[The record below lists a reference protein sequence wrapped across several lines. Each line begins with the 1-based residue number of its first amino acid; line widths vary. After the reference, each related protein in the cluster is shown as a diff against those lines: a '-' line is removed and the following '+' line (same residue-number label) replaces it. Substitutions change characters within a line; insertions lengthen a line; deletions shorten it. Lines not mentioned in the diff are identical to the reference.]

1 MGLFGFKKRV
11 VQEISG
17 GVWGHL
23 FNVHGLNVDLL
34 SRSIRC
40 VVKEGLLDGKNP
52 VTFLRVF
59 NLREVEK
66 KGRKSAEIKGWE
78 TFGQFPEL
86 VLFEGYQ
93 TRTNEA
99 FLKPK
104 K

>member
-1 MGLFGFKKRV
+1 MGLFSFKKKV
-11 VQEISG
+11 VHEISG

-23 FNVHGLNVDLL
+23 FKVHGLNVDLL

-40 VVKEGLLDGKNP
+40 VEKEGLLDEKKP

-59 NLREVEK
+59 NLQEVGK
-66 KGRKSAEIKGWE
+66 RGVEIKGWE
-78 TFGQFPEL
+78 TFDQFPEL

-104 K
+104 KIIE

>member
-1 MGLFGFKKRV
+1 MGLFSFKKKV

-40 VVKEGLLDGKNP
+40 VAKEGLLDGGKP

-59 NLREVEK
+59 NLQEVEK
-66 KGRKSAEIKGWE
+66 KGVEIKGWE
-78 TFGQFPEL
+78 TFDQFPEL